1 MNQRSILLIL
11 CPLILLLTTL
21 QLPAPIQELPESPTP
36 TPERS
41 AKPKVNASKSETT
54 PTQETRTPPR
64 AARATPPAKP
74 TVAQSKAARFAGT
87 WVGTMPEVPWGNV
100 ATELVVDQTE
110 TTMEWQESGKQKGHA
125 KAKLSGN
132 TLQASFPAGMTTA
145 TWSITPQSD
154 GVTAHVRLQAF
165 MNDQTALFHRTVAQS
180 SAAEPAR

>member
-1 MNQRSILLIL
+1 MKRTLTLPLAVVLLFV
-11 CPLILLLTTL
+11 TAHR
-21 QLPAPIQELPESPTP
+21 LPAPISEIPESPTP
-36 TPERS
+36 APTVAPT
-41 AKPKVNASKSETT
+41 AKPKSKPLPKPKPKSE
-54 PTQETRTPPR
+54 
-64 AARATPPAKP
+64 ASASATNPVRGQPSSK
-74 TVAQSKAARFAGT
+74 QSRFAGT

-154 GVTAHVRLQAF
+154 GVTAQVRLQA
-165 MNDQTALFHRTVAQS
+165 L
-180 SAAEPAR
+180 